1 MYLHPCKR
9 VQTYI
14 TAWGV
19 YSVHFIGSGVWRC
32 HVFLMSS
39 IEFLT
44 LFLIN
49 GSPLPQG
56 NRCRRITSTDCG
68 IQIQF
73 HTDLRSEGP
82 CESKFKDIYI
92 GKLIQQ
98 KVDERGISYAE
109 FARQIHCAR
118 TSLYHIFNSKNIDVE
133 RLLLISEVLQYNFI
147 EEVYLRKLKSTDE
160 NVPCIVI
167 PFKEKGI
174 DTSQLPNEVL
184 EWLKQQLL

>member
-1 MYLHPCKR
+1 M
-9 VQTYI
+9 
-14 TAWGV
+14 
-19 YSVHFIGSGVWRC
+19 
-32 HVFLMSS
+32 
-39 IEFLT
+39 
-44 LFLIN
+44 
-49 GSPLPQG
+49 
-56 NRCRRITSTDCG
+56 
-68 IQIQF
+68 
-73 HTDLRSEGP
+73 
-82 CESKFKDIYI
+82 ESKFKDIYI

-160 NVPCIVI
+160 NIPCIVI

-174 DTSQLPNEVL
+174 DTSQLPNELL